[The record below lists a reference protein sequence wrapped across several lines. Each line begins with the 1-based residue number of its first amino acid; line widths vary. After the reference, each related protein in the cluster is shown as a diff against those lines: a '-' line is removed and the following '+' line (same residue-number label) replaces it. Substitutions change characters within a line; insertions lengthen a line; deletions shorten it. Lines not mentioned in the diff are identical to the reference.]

1 MNDEGKI
8 KRSIFLYFNLN
19 DVSTFY
25 KFKNDFLKHELLS
38 NKYIDILINNA
49 ALTESEFKLT
59 TNKIESNLQCNFLSP
74 MIFTLVLLDLINP
87 NEGRIINVSS
97 DGHKSIKEIDFEKLE
112 KDYSFELCKK
122 DYDYWHMYC
131 LSKLGNVYFN
141 VTFAEFLEREKKKWK
156 QWLFIQELSS
166 QTYSKV
172 HAFIIYFFIFYPI
185 IWCFTKSPYRGAQ
198 TTLHLCYSN
207 YEDLF
212 NGNYYD
218 NCQIGEISKLA
229 DNPDQRKRFMK
240 YSAQLAR
247 NCYNDRIDDPELSRF
262 INSLSN

>member
-1 MNDEGKI
+1 MK
-8 KRSIFLYFNLN
+8 
-19 DVSTFY
+19 TM
-25 KFKNDFLKHELLS
+25 
-38 NKYIDILINNA
+38 
-49 ALTESEFKLT
+49 ALH
-59 TNKIESNLQCNFLSP
+59 P
-74 MIFTLVLLDLINP
+74 GVIFTNLFQ
-87 NEGRIINVSS
+87 GT
-97 DGHKSIKEIDFEKLE
+97 
-112 KDYSFELCKK
+112 
-122 DYDYWHMYC
+122 C
-131 LSKLGNVYFN
+131 LYYL
-141 VTFAEFLEREKKKWK
+141 
-156 QWLFIQELSS
+156 
-166 QTYSKV
+166 
-172 HAFIIYFFIFYPI
+172 FFIFYPI